1 MKGFYELVL
10 IQKKSMKLLDY
21 KKKAEKFDV
30 ELEHSNVEKIE
41 EKFWRSLSFNPPIYG
56 ADVKGS
62 LFDEKVPW
70 NLKEL
75 STILNDGLGISQ
87 IYGINDPYFY
97 FGAWRTTFAWH
108 TEDLDL
114 PSINFLHYGK
124 PKFWYVIG
132 RNDGHMLETTVKK
145 YMADNFSKCR
155 EHMRHK
161 TTIVNPYVLKKLC
174 PDITINKVKQEEGE
188 FIITFP
194 GCYHSGFNW
203 GFNIAEAVNFGVHS
217 WLNVFVKCGVCQC
230 QPDNVNI
237 NPVEFYRNLIMKNP
251 KYKASSI
258 TKMLRGYI
266 KENLGENIEAI
277 NEDVER
283 QRDDGN
289 NPQQT

>member
-1 MKGFYELVL
+1 
-10 IQKKSMKLLDY
+10 
-21 KKKAEKFDV
+21 
-30 ELEHSNVEKIE
+30 
-41 EKFWRSLSFNPPIYG
+41 
-56 ADVKGS
+56 
-62 LFDEKVPW
+62 
-70 NLKEL
+70 
-75 STILNDGLGISQ
+75 
-87 IYGINDPYFY
+87 
-97 FGAWRTTFAWH
+97 
-108 TEDLDL
+108 
-114 PSINFLHYGK
+114 
-124 PKFWYVIG
+124 
-132 RNDGHMLETTVKK
+132 
-145 YMADNFSKCR
+145 
-155 EHMRHK
+155 
-161 TTIVNPYVLKKLC
+161 VLKKLC

-289 NPQQT
+289 NPQQTQAMFGGRKMIRYQLYQENKAVEDEEKKQGEILFNSKKSPKKLGSVVKGEKEKMNQKVKVKKNSKSNRMSVRLNKETKAAGLKKIKKDEKFKKDEKKVKKGSSNKDELVDWVQCEGCYKWRRITSGYNKKDVKKSFYCKFFKGSTCETSEESWRRHYTTISIE